1 MTLHPIFTAIVLILF
16 GLMAVPPM
24 LSLARERRF
33 GLAGLMLLTFVAFVV
48 AGIAASTVPPGAA

>member
-16 GLMAVPPM
+16 GLMAAPPM

-33 GLAGLMLLTFVAFVV
+33 FLAGLMFVTFATFIT
-48 AGIAASTVPPGAA
+48 AGIIASTVPPV